1 MIYLQSDRHAKRKCG
16 GDRRPTPLPM
26 QTRFGHYPA
35 GEFIGVLA
43 APFPD
48 MTDSAAIEAAAMF
61 ASPVAVSSAEP
72 PSTSGDPSG
81 GHVTLAQFTGRSP
94 SAAQTPKATN
104 RRDGAESKALVWL
117 RCAYDFAHLNTG
129 LGLGLT
135 GCAAG
140 SAMSG
145 PAAPVSAPVCYGIVG
160 GLLGPPT
167 AVADY
172 ALISKCVQES
182 EH

>member
-1 MIYLQSDRHAKRKCG
+1 MLY
-16 GDRRPTPLPM
+16 
-26 QTRFGHYPA
+26 RFFHYVA
-35 GEFIGVLA
+35 AEFLGLLA
-43 APFPD
+43 CLAPN
-48 MTDSAAIEAAAMF
+48 MLDSAAVEAATPF
-61 ASPVAVSSAEP
+61 SSPLAAISDNP
-72 PSTSGDPSG
+72 PSTSGNPYG
-81 GHVTLAQFTGRSP
+81 GNLTMAQFIPKP
-94 SAAQTPKATN
+94 SVAPQAPKTPNPRAE
-104 RRDGAESKALVWL
+104 AESKALVWL

-172 ALISKCVQES
+172 ALVSKCVQES